1 MLSKSSPLLS
11 IFAVV
16 ILLSSCG
23 KYPCSPSTGL
33 RLAFVSY
40 TEAETDTVILKQ
52 YVKGSQFNTVMDSLL
67 IDTTVLR
74 FVSRNDTLFPAVL
87 LSTTLMISQYDYR
100 VYLPA
105 VNRTYN
111 ITDIVEEKKYLKRGF
126 LSTTKEGCG
135 NPITSYALDG
145 QLVAD
150 PTFYEVAYLKK

>member
-1 MLSKSSPLLS
+1 MLIKSSLLLS
-11 IFAVV
+11 LLAVF
-16 ILLSSCG
+16 ILCSCG

-52 YVKGSQFNTVMDSLL
+52 YVKGRQFNTVMDSIL

-87 LSTTLMISQYDYR
+87 LSNTLMISQYDYR

-105 VNRTYN
+105 VDRTYN
-111 ITDIVEEKKYLKRGF
+111 ISDIVEEQQYLKRGF

-135 NPITSYALDG
+135 NLISSYALDG
-145 QLVAD
+145 QLVTD